1 MEKISKKCSVCFY
14 VDGSTCDDFNSL
26 VDEYVEKQKELA
38 EEFIKRID
46 SDEKLKQSEV
56 GINILND
63 WKEHTDDYENC
74 NIILFNKALQEKA
87 DSNKD
92 ENTRVVEDE
101 DRIRYKRH
109 QVFDHFIEP
118 WIGNFYKDYLLD
130 KHPEILDGA
139 RELYLRDRDKAYE
152 KAKKE
157 AEKSIRQYILV
168 SIDVEKAKEKG
179 GEV

>member
-63 WKEHTDDYENC
+63 WKEHTDDCENC
-74 NIILFNKALQEKA
+74 NIFFFNEALQEKA

-92 ENTRVVEDE
+92 ENIRAVEDE
-101 DRIRYKRH
+101 
-109 QVFDHFIEP
+109 DHFIEP

-130 KHPEILDGA
+130 KHPEILDAA
-139 RELYLRDRDKAYE
+139 RKLYLRDRDEAYE

-168 SIDVEKAKEKG
+168 SIDVEKAKEKE
-179 GEV
+179 GE